1 MGSEIL
7 VLPSGR
13 RRILPCCAF
22 TMMMKLAF
30 ILSAAAL
37 ATVVYSDKD
46 TNFYH
51 DGFTNPNIEN
61 EMYWKD
67 SVNVLQ
73 DLSQFSALY
82 IKHHGCV

>member
-1 MGSEIL
+1 
-7 VLPSGR
+7 
-13 RRILPCCAF
+13 
-22 TMMMKLAF
+22 MMMRLAF

-46 TNFYH
+46 TSFYY

>member
-1 MGSEIL
+1 
-7 VLPSGR
+7 
-13 RRILPCCAF
+13 
-22 TMMMKLAF
+22 MMMRLPF

-46 TNFYH
+46 TNFYNA
-51 DGFTNPNIEN
+51 GFTNPNIEN

-67 SVNVLQ
+67 SINVLQ

>member
-1 MGSEIL
+1 
-7 VLPSGR
+7 
-13 RRILPCCAF
+13 
-22 TMMMKLAF
+22 MMMRLAF

-46 TNFYH
+46 TSIYY
-51 DGFTNPNIEN
+51 DGFTNPNTES